1 MVPPPSVP
9 PPPNSPP
16 PNPPDP
22 KELERFGY
30 WVRFGFGFVVGLLLA
45 LGFGLVDLSGSLGG
59 IALGLAVVALII
71 GGLSAHL
78 GEPFWRFL
86 ARVCR
91 WF

>member
-1 MVPPPSVP
+1 MVPPPSAP
-9 PPPNSPP
+9 PP

-30 WVRFGFGFVVGLLLA
+30 RVRFIFGFGVGLLLA
-45 LGFGLVDLSGSLGG
+45 LGFGLVDLSGSLGS
-59 IALGLAVVALII
+59 IALGLVVVALMI
-71 GGLSAHL
+71 GLLSAHL

-86 ARVCR
+86 ARFSR